1 MKINVILG
9 TRPEIIRLSAIIKFL
24 DKLFELKVIHTG
36 QNYDPELSKIFF
48 DDLGLREP
56 DFYLDLGKTSSNSVS
71 LIGEIISG
79 VDQILEETN
88 PDCVLVLGD
97 TNSALGVL
105 GAKKRK
111 IPIFH
116 YEAGNRCFDERVPEE
131 INRKIVDHISDINL
145 TYSEFARQNLLKEG
159 LPQDRV
165 INIGSPMR
173 EVIDENIKKINGSS
187 ALKSLA
193 LEANKYFMVTFHREE
208 NLDLGNNLNN
218 FASVMD
224 EISKKYDYPILMS
237 IHPRTEKKLEHL
249 GIKLHSNVKTMKPFN
264 FSDFITLQKN
274 SIAVLSDSGTI
285 TEESSILKFPAI
297 NLRESFERQEG
308 LTEGN
313 VFLTGLN
320 KKLIIKTIDLILSK
334 SLCPNDFLDIKDYSP
349 PNISKK
355 LPSLLISL
363 TDFIN
368 REVYKKY

>member
-9 TRPEIIRLSAIIKFL
+9 TRPEIIRLSAIIKLL

-36 QNYDPELSKIFF
+36 QNYDSELSKIFF

-56 DFYLDLGKTSSNSVS
+56 DFYLDLGKTSPNSVS

-79 VDQILEETN
+79 VDQILEQTN

-97 TNSALGVL
+97 TNSALGVM

-145 TYSEFARQNLLKEG
+145 TYSEFARQNLLNEG

-173 EVIDENIKKINGSS
+173 EVIDENIKKINESS
-187 ALKSLA
+187 AMESLA

-208 NLDLGNNLNN
+208 NLDLGNNLKK

-237 IHPRTEKKLEHL
+237 IHPRTAKKIKHL
-249 GIKLHSNVKTMKPFN
+249 GIKLHNNVKTMKPFN

-313 VFLTGLN
+313 VFLTGLSV
-320 KKLIIKTIDLILSK
+320 KLIIESIDLILSK

-349 PNISKK
+349 SNISKK

-363 TDFIN
+363 TDYIN

>member
-1 MKINVILG
+1 
-9 TRPEIIRLSAIIKFL
+9 
-24 DKLFELKVIHTG
+24 
-36 QNYDPELSKIFF
+36 
-48 DDLGLREP
+48 
-56 DFYLDLGKTSSNSVS
+56 
-71 LIGEIISG
+71 
-79 VDQILEETN
+79 
-88 PDCVLVLGD
+88 
-97 TNSALGVL
+97 
-105 GAKKRK
+105 
-111 IPIFH
+111 
-116 YEAGNRCFDERVPEE
+116 
-131 INRKIVDHISDINL
+131 
-145 TYSEFARQNLLKEG
+145 LLNEG

-173 EVIDENIKKINGSS
+173 EVIDENIKKINESS
-187 ALKSLA
+187 AMESLA
-193 LEANKYFMVTFHREE
+193 LEVNKYFMVTFHREE
-208 NLDLGNNLNN
+208 NLDLGNNLKK

-237 IHPRTEKKLEHL
+237 IHPRTAKKLKHL
-249 GIKLHSNVKTMKPFN
+249 GIKLHNNVKTMKPFN

-313 VFLTGLN
+313 VFLTGLSV
-320 KKLIIKTIDLILSK
+320 KLIIESIDLILSK

-349 PNISKK
+349 SNISKK

-363 TDFIN
+363 TDYIN

>member
-9 TRPEIIRLSAIIKFL
+9 TRPEIIRLSAIIKLL

-36 QNYDPELSKIFF
+36 QNYDSELSKIFF

-56 DFYLDLGKTSSNSVS
+56 DFYLDLGKTSPNSVS

-79 VDQILEETN
+79 VDQILEQTN

-97 TNSALGVL
+97 TNSALGVM

-145 TYSEFARQNLLKEG
+145 TYSEFARQNLLNEG

-173 EVIDENIKKINGSS
+173 EVIDENIKKINESS
-187 ALKSLA
+187 AMESLA

-208 NLDLGNNLNN
+208 NLDLGNNLKK

-237 IHPRTEKKLEHL
+237 IHPRTAKKIKHL
-249 GIKLHSNVKTMKPFN
+249 GIKLHNNVKTMKPFN

-313 VFLTGLN
+313 VFLTGLSVKLAN
-320 KKLIIKTIDLILSK
+320 KQ
-334 SLCPNDFLDIKDYSP
+334 
-349 PNISKK
+349 
-355 LPSLLISL
+355 
-363 TDFIN
+363 
-368 REVYKKY
+368 